1 MARKG
6 ENIYKRKDGRWEGR
20 FIKGRRGSKIQ
31 YGYVY
36 AKTYRE
42 TREKLLKAKEQLIA
56 ASLQKPVKKDR
67 DRLREIFPLWLE
79 TTTKGL
85 KDSTRIKYQYLY
97 ESYLASDL
105 GNYRMCELSED
116 RVKSLVARL
125 FSSGGKNGTGISG
138 KTISDAVRV
147 LKNVIRFA
155 SIRNYPVDNSAL
167 EVTVR
172 ITPKQL
178 KILSVH
184 EQEKLIDY
192 IQKNPTNSNLGILL
206 SLFTGIRIGEL
217 CALKWKDIN
226 LTEHTIHIQR
236 TMQRLKSDDT
246 GSKTQIIFSRPKS
259 TCSERDI
266 PLPDI
271 VSRLFKHTYDPDFY
285 FLSGSGKYFVEPR
298 TLQYRFDSVLKQ
310 CGIPHVSFHTLR
322 HTFATRCVEIGFD
335 LKSLSEILGHANVNI
350 TLNRYVH
357 PSFDIK
363 AQNMRRLSEV
373 FSAYSCST
381 SCNYSETTS
390 SFRRNSC

>member
-20 FIKGRRGSKIQ
+20 FIKGLRGSKIQ

-192 IQKNPTNSNLGILL
+192 I
-206 SLFTGIRIGEL
+206 
-217 CALKWKDIN
+217 
-226 LTEHTIHIQR
+226 
-236 TMQRLKSDDT
+236 
-246 GSKTQIIFSRPKS
+246 
-259 TCSERDI
+259 
-266 PLPDI
+266 
-271 VSRLFKHTYDPDFY
+271 VSA
-285 FLSGSGKYFVEPR
+285 E
-298 TLQYRFDSVLKQ
+298 
-310 CGIPHVSFHTLR
+310 
-322 HTFATRCVEIGFD
+322 
-335 LKSLSEILGHANVNI
+335 
-350 TLNRYVH
+350 
-357 PSFDIK
+357 
-363 AQNMRRLSEV
+363 
-373 FSAYSCST
+373 
-381 SCNYSETTS
+381 
-390 SFRRNSC
+390 